1 MSLEGHTE
9 AVWCVKMMVDQ
20 GLMLTGFSLPFS
32 VSKKIVM
39 RYCKM
44 QKLKLAN
51 VLTKFSMTLFI
62 FNKNNSM
69 KSSLGNETPIIIH
82 CFLFFLGFFFLAF
95 SSYHMSV
102 IKLSVKVQFVPLM
115 NLFEK
120 LSTSVTI
127 VKTHNYNVRIIRNLP
142 NNSKENY

>member
-1 MSLEGHTE
+1 MSLEGHAE

-82 CFLFFLGFFFLAF
+82 CFLFFGVFFFGIFLLSHEHYQTFCKSAIC
-95 SSYHMSV
+95 SADESV
-102 IKLSVKVQFVPLM
+102 
-115 NLFEK
+115 
-120 LSTSVTI
+120 
-127 VKTHNYNVRIIRNLP
+127 
-142 NNSKENY
+142 